1 MLTAHAPQI
10 LDSFGKF
17 IELVAQEFSD
27 LGVQFDGYT
36 EPRVHKDRWLTNK
49 SPFIYGRHKV
59 EYEVR
64 TYKKV
69 RSKRSLRH
77 FLVTFLVTF
86 DQRFLKLTILNLFT
100 LTRENLGMPP
110 SLYDWFNSENYA
122 ELY

>member
-17 IELVAQEFSD
+17 IELVAQEFSE
-27 LGVQFDGYT
+27 LGVKFDGYT

-69 RSKRSLRH
+69 TTSPRH
-77 FLVTFLVTF
+77 FVTFLLTF
-86 DQRFLKLTILNLFT
+86 DQFSWPDLELAII
-100 LTRENLGMPP
+100 RENSGLP
-110 SLYDWFNSENYA
+110 SALSDWLDTKSYAQLY
-122 ELY
+122 

>member
-17 IELVAQEFSD
+17 IELVCQEFSD

-36 EPRVHKDRWLTNK
+36 EPRIHKDRWITNK
-49 SPFIYGRHKV
+49 SPFKYGRHKV

-69 RSKRSLRH
+69 GCSPGL
-77 FLVTFLVTF
+77 LMTLLLTF
-86 DQRFLKLTILNLFT
+86 DHFFLAVCFRT
-100 LTRENLGMPP
+100 
-110 SLYDWFNSENYA
+110 
-122 ELY
+122 

>member
-17 IELVAQEFSD
+17 IELVAQEFSE
-27 LGVQFDGYT
+27 LGVKFDGYT

-69 RSKRSLRH
+69 TTSPRH
-77 FLVTFLVTF
+77 FVTFLLTF
-86 DQRFLKLTILNLFT
+86 DQFSWAAFRTRNYKRKFRYAIFFT
-100 LTRENLGMPP
+100 
-110 SLYDWFNSENYA
+110 
-122 ELY
+122 